1 MSTEHLQLRD
11 YQFECVNVVL
21 NEYLEG
27 ITRQLI
33 SLPTGSGKTVIMAAF
48 AMQFNKKTLL
58 IAHREELIQQAVEK
72 FKLVWPEVS
81 IGVCMAER
89 DEIDNQVVIGSVQS
103 CSRPKRLAKL
113 RELGF
118 ELMMID
124 EAHHSASDSYQTVI
138 NELGFNA
145 GSNKLLLGVSATIKR
160 SDNLELGDT
169 FDKVTF
175 SRSIGTMIKGGYLSP
190 VVGRKILTNLSL
202 QNVNIQNG
210 DFAISDLSE
219 AVNTPERNAFIS
231 SKFIE
236 YARDRKGIAFC
247 CDVQHCRDLANAF
260 RCIGI
265 ESSPVWGEMSQEDR
279 KNTLEEFKNGRLQV
293 VTSCGIL
300 TEGYDEPSVN
310 AIVMARPTRS
320 NSLYI
325 QCVGRGLRLWP
336 GKQNCLVLD
345 FSDKNHNLDSIM
357 SLSKTIPEAFL
368 IKESGPEIERDEIDR
383 RPKIE
388 VIEEI
393 DKEFDILG
401 TTRFIWVQ
409 IGDGE
414 WSLIDDEKREI
425 VMSPSNEGFVATLY
439 YPEGNFR
446 KIVTS
451 PLPLEYCSGVC
462 EDYARRHLKIAFAD
476 ISKPWMQGSA
486 QPTQSQK
493 QFLEKSGSFREGMI
507 RGEASIEIRKIISMK
522 NKSRRLMASEPITN
536 KQKYLLLNHGIDPKN
551 MNKFEAMIAISK
563 VKKTNITHYAT

>member
-1 MSTEHLQLRD
+1 MRILLRD
-11 YQFECVNVVL
+11 YQLEAINAVTVSFKEGVN
-21 NEYLEG
+21 
-27 ITRQLI
+27 RQLI
-33 SLPTGSGKTVIMAAF
+33 SLPTGSGKTVVMAAL
-48 AMQFNKKTLL
+48 AMQLNKKTILL
-58 IAHREELIQQAVEK
+58 AHREELIEQAVEK

-89 DEIDNQVVIGSVQS
+89 DEIHNQVVVGSIQS
-103 CSRPKRLAKL
+103 CSRPKRLARLK
-113 RELGF
+113 ELGF

-138 NELGFNA
+138 NELGFKA
-145 GSNKLLLGVSATIKR
+145 GANKLLIGVSATIKR

-202 QNVNIQNG
+202 KNINIQNG

-219 AVNTPERNAFIS
+219 AVNTQERNAFIS

-236 YARDRKGIAFC
+236 YAKDRKGISFC
-247 CDVQHCRDLANAF
+247 CDVQHCKDLANAF
-260 RCIGI
+260 KELGI
-265 ESSPVWGEMSQEDR
+265 ESSPVWGEMDQENR
-279 KNTLEEFKNGRLQV
+279 KNTLEAFKNGRIQV

-357 SLSKTIPEAFL
+357 SLNKTIPEAFL
-368 IKESGPEIERDEIDR
+368 IKECGQEIEREEIDR
-383 RPKIE
+383 RSKIE

-401 TTRFIWVQ
+401 ATRFIWVQ

-414 WSLIDDEKREI
+414 WSLLDDEKREI
-425 VMSPSNEGFVATLY
+425 IMSPSNDGYVATLY
-439 YPEGNFR
+439 FPDGTHRE
-446 KIVTS
+446 IVTK

-462 EDYARRHLKIAFAD
+462 EDYARRHLKVAFAD
-476 ISKPWMQGSA
+476 MSKPWMQGTA

-493 QFLEKSGSFREGMI
+493 EFLEKKGAYREGMK
-507 RGEASIEIRKIISMK
+507 RGEASIEIRKIVSMK
-522 NKSRRLMASEPITN
+522 NKSRRLMASEPITT
-536 KQKYLLLNHGIDPKN
+536 KQRYALKNYGIDPKN
-551 MNKFEAMIAISK
+551 MNKFEAMVAISK
-563 VKKTNITHYAT
+563 IKQSSFQLR